1 MHTRKQQISKKNF
14 FSRFLC
20 FLVFFSLLFDCSV
33 SPAIV
38 FGREAEASTITR
50 GQKLSPSAEDLDN
63 MMKKLLDPGLPSI
76 EKKRITGILFY
87 HQPAYRNAVS
97 HGKFSANSPQVKAF
111 LEQKKIMQAD
121 VIQRMGINYK
131 NKYGKVPKQ
140 PIIPF
145 DYNDIFSDDDIIT
158 GTGETGRRL
167 EPLYNDA
174 LNEVMQE
181 TVGRP
186 MSASMRKKVDVNGLA
201 WNMTQDAAHLDF
213 AHDEKY
219 INPQSGHANQ
229 RKLIEG
235 AKKGKVTVYTFDDNG
250 RIVKLSPED
259 SIEEIKRL
267 AVGKTLDIPGIDAT
281 RGSGSMSDFLRMAE
295 KHKIRPRG
303 RVTVEEIQQFV
314 RNQKYSQRVIGDYND
329 IFEANAKLSKQYD
342 EFIEL
347 SNKLR
352 GAKTIKAVASLL
364 GSRYGIKILLPG
376 GMVDYDKLT
385 EAMLKHQNKQ
395 LTMVL
400 PDMIAEVSKTEAYK
414 IVKYLKTAGKSGR
427 LKLRKQMALTY
438 APMKDDAIETI
449 TKRIDKMS
457 IDAADKN
464 FIKSV
469 IKNDSRQ
476 IRRYAELLQ
485 IPTDELAARLK
496 IDGDNIA
503 CTKWISSTTRYKP
516 FMDAVISR
524 SGGSRFAAFLESKTA
539 KALNLDT
546 MLSPKASAS
555 SKFMLY
561 SMMTLAA
568 TRAYNASGS
577 GEEGLKA
584 VATTMF
590 EMIPFTASVLRFSEG
605 EGKQAFKEFCMDVMP
620 PVALANVAVMV
631 FNYVAEAEKTAFT
644 ESIKDDI
651 ARQVLKDLTDDDF
664 IESDVPDYYRLKDRE
679 GMLQY
684 LDDVSPGLGRIAK
697 LASMIEPEIDALM
710 SRNSEVDIN
719 NKAISTLQ
727 WFETVSVG
735 PYEATFGKM
744 FDLEQLKARVY
755 ETGVPAINEL
765 PPVQRVAAKLIVDNL
780 RIRKELYYE
789 VIARFMD
796 RIEKLYNDGKE
807 DGDEE
812 WVQIVTQ
819 AMEIVKALYNNAPRK
834 IHDSV
839 FGSDKLKEEY
849 RGIIEYLTAYNGE
862 GKDLFELRKEMQEII
877 DNFREFIQKLG
888 IAVDI
893 EMEGK
898 YIDLRGHIFG
908 GTREFDEGN
917 TVILGDCFRIGI
929 SARVSP
935 IRKNL
940 PWTVYYYMFN
950 EESEK
955 MDKIA
960 DIKLKSSQFNPGN
973 EGLWPIDNPE
983 KTTFFAFDK
992 KASKKYFPEEKT
1004 YKIYPVIAFGS
1015 WSNPMAEVGFAA
1027 LANPADYPG
1036 FFSEERAA
1044 FIGASMELSMVRP
1057 IIYADIERNINKNKT
1072 ADLKIALHIPPYAQ
1086 YDEHKVEITSF
1097 SYVEGSNAPVIS
1109 PDSHKPVSA
1118 DAQVPPKNPSIS
1130 SVSFDRYAE
1139 EGTYEVTIEAK
1150 IKGLDKDYQPHSK
1163 TIILNYIDPD
1173 GEDENDEDVNGDL
1186 AELVSKAATLS
1197 SEVSISCQE
1206 SGEILAKIQTKL
1218 DSVKIE
1224 LKELENKVKR
1234 YEIIG
1239 RKSNQNVMDIDNAHA
1254 RIETLTVD
1262 IGNIS
1267 TEFDNLANYVCEQT
1281 RLLKQVNTNAQRD
1294 SVCSNIFPQEP
1305 IARNLYQGSKDAYKE
1320 IKEKKKQ
1327 AEDILKALV
1336 EAKKGI
1342 DSIDNLDK
1350 LIETVNGCEQE
1361 LNIAA
1366 DKLSVAKQKI
1376 EELAGVKEE
1385 ARVLTKGLKQLLKP
1399 IRKTEKGIKAIEQ
1412 INASLS
1418 QIYESYSSA
1427 KKCPAEYEKKKR
1439 RISKIIKNYNKRLPI
1454 IKEKLQK
1461 LYDIF
1466 GKPGI
1471 DGDQFAG
1478 AKEKISLID
1487 LLKGMASKNYV
1498 PRIARSS
1505 IDADA
1510 CFDIAHSL
1518 KNKMI
1523 SYVLP
1528 NYRGAPIT
1536 AAVGDLERFGIAV
1549 NAVEEEDAPN
1559 PALEYAV
1566 KSQVPGAGT
1575 EVKIVD
1581 ASITLRHYGKLDVE
1595 AYEAYLEAQR
1605 IKKGQELEARMNYLA
1620 NQVPRVNMAQ
1630 VDALFNQSQ
1639 QIGWNLSQS
1648 TLNALN
1654 AAADRQR
1661 KEDQIRAEQAEEQR
1675 RQNAIRNQ
1683 QQQQAL
1689 TDFFG
1694 QILTQ
1699 MQEGQNQNN
1708 NNLFPNNAFF
1718 NNTSLPNNGVGIKL
1732 TQRTIVAYWN
1742 VTGRHPNGA
1751 TTSGY
1756 TEFLANGSYRY
1767 KLTDIQPKGKT
1778 RTDQGTGNWTLNQ
1791 DSFKMTF
1798 DRGGEFSGN
1807 VNGDASAFTLSVS
1820 NNGWSLTF
1828 RRR

>member
-1 MHTRKQQISKKNF
+1 MALLKRFICRKNF
-14 FSRFLC
+14 LLRFVSLLLS
-20 FLVFFSLLFDCSV
+20 FLLLFDYSV
-33 SPAIV
+33 FSSVA
-38 FGREAEASTITR
+38 FGSDTKIR
-50 GQKLSPSAEDLDN
+50 GQKSSPSAEDLDN

-121 VIQRMGINYK
+121 IIQRMGINYK

-145 DYNDIFSDDDIIT
+145 DYNDVFSDDDIIT

-167 EPLYNDA
+167 EPLYNEA

-250 RIVKLSPED
+250 RIVKLSPAE

-295 KHKIRPRG
+295 KHQIRPKG
-303 RVTVEEIQQFV
+303 KVTVEEIQQFV
-314 RNQKYSQRVIGDYND
+314 RNQKYSQRVIGDYTD
-329 IFEANAKLSKQYD
+329 ILEADAKLGKQYQ

-364 GSRYGIKILLPG
+364 GSRYGTKILLPG

-385 EAMLKHQNKQ
+385 ETLLKHQNKQ
-395 LTMVL
+395 LSMVL
-400 PDMIAEVSKTEAYK
+400 PEMVAAVSGTEAAK
-414 IVKYLKTAGKSGR
+414 IVAYLKTAGKGNR
-427 LKLRKQMALTY
+427 LLLRKQMALTY
-438 APMKDDAIETI
+438 APMTDDVIETI
-449 TKRIDKMS
+449 TKRIDKMP
-457 IDAADKN
+457 IDAADKK
-464 FIKSV
+464 FINSI

-476 IRRYAELLQ
+476 IRRYSELLQ

-516 FMDAVISR
+516 LMDAVTSR
-524 SGGSRFAAFLESKTA
+524 PGGSRFAAFLESKTA

-546 MLSPKASAS
+546 MLSKEASSS
-555 SKFMLY
+555 SKFMLF

-577 GEEGLKA
+577 GEEGVKA
-584 VATTMF
+584 VAVTMF

-644 ESIKDDI
+644 ESVKDDI

-710 SRNSEVDIN
+710 SRNTEVDIN

-727 WFETVSVG
+727 WFETISVG
-735 PYEATFGKM
+735 PYEVTFGEM
-744 FDLEQLKARVY
+744 FDLAQLKARVY

-789 VIARFMD
+789 VIAQFMD
-796 RIEKLYNDGKE
+796 RIERLYNEGKE

-812 WVQIVTQ
+812 WVQIVSQTMKTIK
-819 AMEIVKALYNNAPRK
+819 AMYNNVPQK

-849 RGIIEYLTAYNGE
+849 RGIVEYLSTYNGE
-862 GKDLFELRKEMQEII
+862 DKDLFELRKEMQEII
-877 DNFREFIQKLG
+877 DNFREFIRKLA

-908 GTREFDEGN
+908 GAREFDEGN
-917 TVILGDCFRIGI
+917 TIILGDCFRIGI

-950 EESEK
+950 EEAEK

-960 DIKLKSSQFNPGN
+960 DIKLKPSQFNPGN

-1027 LANPADYPG
+1027 LATPADYPD
-1036 FFSEERAA
+1036 FFSEDRAA
-1044 FIGASMELSMVRP
+1044 FIGSSIGVSMARP
-1057 IIYADIERNINKNKT
+1057 KIYADIQRNINKNKT
-1072 ADLKIALHIPPYAQ
+1072 ADLKIALQIPPYAQ
-1086 YDEHKVEITSF
+1086 HDEHKVEITSF
-1097 SYVEGSNAPVIS
+1097 SYVEGSNEPEIS
-1109 PDSHKPVSA
+1109 PDSHKPVST
-1118 DAQVPPKNPSIS
+1118 DGQVPPKNPSIS

-1139 EGTYEVTIEAK
+1139 EGTYEVTVEAK

-1163 TIILNYIDPD
+1163 TIILNYINPD
-1173 GEDENDEDVNGDL
+1173 GEEESGDVNGDL
-1186 AELVSKAATLS
+1186 AELVSKAATLF
-1197 SEVSISCQE
+1197 SEVSLSCQE
-1206 SGEILAKIQTKL
+1206 SGGILARIQTKL
-1218 DSVKIE
+1218 DSLKIE
-1224 LKELENKVKR
+1224 LKELENRVKK

-1281 RLLKQVNTNAQRD
+1281 RMLKQVNTNAQRD

-1305 IARNLYQGSKDAYKE
+1305 IARNLYQGSKDAYRE

-1327 AEDILKALV
+1327 AEDILKALA
-1336 EAKKGI
+1336 EAKKGL
-1342 DSIDNLDK
+1342 DSIDNLDR
-1350 LIETVNGCEQE
+1350 LIETVNVCEQE

-1366 DKLSVAKQKI
+1366 DKLSMAKQKI
-1376 EELAGVKEE
+1376 EELAVVKKE
-1385 ARVLTKGLKQLLKP
+1385 ARVLAKGLKQLLKP

-1412 INASLS
+1412 INVSLA

-1427 KKCPAEYEKKKR
+1427 KKCPTAHKKKKR
-1439 RISKIIKNYNKRLPI
+1439 KISKIIKNYNKRLTI

-1471 DGDQFAG
+1471 DGDQFVG

-1528 NYRGAPIT
+1528 NYKGAPIN

-1549 NAVEEEDAPN
+1549 NPVQEEDAPN

-1566 KSQVPGAGT
+1566 KSQVPGAGS

-1581 ASITLRHYGKLDVE
+1581 ASITLRYYGKLDVE
-1595 AYEAYLEAQR
+1595 AYEAYLEEQR
-1605 IKKGQELEARMNYLA
+1605 IKKGQELEAQINHLA
-1620 NQVPRVNMAQ
+1620 NQVPRVNMGQ
-1630 VDALFNQSQ
+1630 VDALFNQAQ
-1639 QIGWNLSQS
+1639 QLGWNLSQS

-1683 QQQQAL
+1683 KQQQAL

-1694 QILTQ
+1694 QMINQ
-1699 MQEGQNQNN
+1699 IKDDQDQNN
-1708 NNLFPNNAFF
+1708 NNSFS
-1718 NNTSLPNNGVGIKL
+1718 NNTSLPNNGAGIKL

-1742 VTGRHPNGA
+1742 ITGSHSGGNR
-1751 TTSGY
+1751 TSGY
-1756 TEFLANGSYRY
+1756 AEFFANGKYNY
-1767 KLTDIQPKGKT
+1767 KLNDVYATGKT
-1778 RTDQGTGNWTLNQ
+1778 FATQGTGSWTLNQ
-1791 DSFKMTF
+1791 DAFKMTF
-1798 DRGGEFSGN
+1798 DKGGEFSGK
-1807 VNGDASAFTLSVS
+1807 VKGDASSFTLSVS
-1820 NNGWSLTF
+1820 NNGWSLNF